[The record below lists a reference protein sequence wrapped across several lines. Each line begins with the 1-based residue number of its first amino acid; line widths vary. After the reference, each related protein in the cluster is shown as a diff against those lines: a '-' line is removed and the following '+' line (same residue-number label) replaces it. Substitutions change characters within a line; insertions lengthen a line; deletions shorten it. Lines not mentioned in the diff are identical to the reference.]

1 MSDDDARV
9 LRVPGVELADL
20 SMARAFVRGQ
30 LSHTVPEQ
38 VVRDLELIA
47 SELVTNVWAHAAP
60 ASVNLGVS
68 VSEDRATVIVESANA
83 ASWFAPDVADW
94 KMAEPDELTGRGLG
108 VVRAIA
114 DGVDIDQRGAMLV
127 ISAHR
132 CWTRRPGNGER

>member
-1 MSDDDARV
+1 MNDDEERV

-20 SMARAFVRGQ
+20 SMARAFVRSQ
-30 LSHTVPEQ
+30 LTPSVPER

-47 SELVTNVWAHAAP
+47 SELVTNVWAHAVP

-68 VSEDRATVIVESANA
+68 LKDDRVTVTVESANA
-83 ASWFAPDVADW
+83 ASWFAPEVADW
-94 KMAEPDELTGRGLG
+94 TMASPEQLTGRGLA

-114 DGVDIDQRGAMLV
+114 DGVDIDQRGAILV

-132 CWTRRPGNGER
+132 CLKPGSGNDER